1 MADLDRDELLAA
13 LSRLDDSDDA
23 SAAEAARAASTLLS
37 EAGLAWSDIIVP
49 AATIAAL
56 AEPPAAASETATP
69 ANAATNTDDA
79 LVLIDKLL
87 ARDSLYEGT
96 RDDLLAYKE
105 DIAEG
110 TFDDSDL
117 AYLNAL
123 YARVMSNSVG
133 SDD

>member
-23 SAAEAARAASTLLS
+23 SAAEAARAASTLLTES
-37 EAGLAWSDIIVP
+37 GLAWSDVIVP
-49 AATIAAL
+49 AAAIAAL
-56 AEPPAAASETATP
+56 ARPSAATGETATP
-69 ANAATNTDDA
+69 SDAAANTDDA

-96 RDDLLAYKE
+96 RDDLLAFKE
-105 DIAEG
+105 DITEG

-133 SDD
+133 SGD